1 MKNSI
6 LAVIV
11 SALLTIALGLIT
23 LPLLK
28 KLKFNQTILEYV
40 SEHKKKNGT
49 PTMGGIFFTVS
60 AVICALIF
68 STDTFNILTTSIAI
82 ILGFFAIGIIDD
94 LLKIKNSQN
103 LGLTAGQKLFFQI
116 SISIIASIYA
126 YKSGLNF
133 MYLPFTNKIV
143 NLSFYS
149 IIINVITFIATVNG
163 VNLLDGLD
171 GLCASV
177 SSINFLA
184 LFFIISIQLAT
195 NRYLYIV
202 ESEYQNLKILSLVFF
217 GATTAYLLF
226 NTYKASVFMG
236 DTGSLSLGG
245 ALSTIY
251 IFSGNTLYIP
261 IIGVFYLIS
270 ALSVIIQVLYYK
282 KTKKRVFL
290 MAPYHHHLQQIG
302 NSESKI
308 AYVYTFITALISLIC
323 IYFIS

>member
-195 NRYLYIV
+195 NGYLYIV

>member
-1 MKNSI
+1 M
-6 LAVIV
+6 IV

-195 NRYLYIV
+195 NGYLYIV

>member
-195 NRYLYIV
+195 NGYLYIV

-270 ALSVIIQVLYYK
+270 ALSVIIQVIYYK

>member
-1 MKNSI
+1 M
-6 LAVIV
+6 IV

-195 NRYLYIV
+195 NGYLYIV

-270 ALSVIIQVLYYK
+270 VLSVIIQVLYYK